1 MEYKTQEEYLLAL
14 AEAIKYL
21 NPKDA
26 TKVLQYYQTRITNA
40 IEYGEKEEDVIR
52 RLPDIDTVAK
62 ETYESH
68 GVNYLEMRKKQLKRK
83 QIINNIT
90 GVIISIILLA
100 VFFVVMFLVSQT
112 IINMFTL
119 LVKTFQSGKG
129 IDKIITPLAIILYIL
144 CALLLTVYLVDLF
157 IIMIFNFIGP
167 VIKMK
172 DESKHRKIFTFT
184 ITGLIEDKTN
194 HQKVQ
199 AKLIV
204 SFIVLFLI
212 CLGVSYSQKGYFKN
226 SLDNIPSN
234 TSTYTIEEPLTDIN
248 ISGFNGNIYF
258 KLSDDNKIYIEHQ
271 YEFKHEFNVTPKDNK
286 LNIELELTK
295 AYDIL
300 NLLTEPTQNV
310 IIYLPSNN
318 DIENINVI
326 IDNGI
331 VDFQNIENNNIK
343 ATVKIESK
351 GTLSASKT
359 ALNSLTLEGNN
370 IAFGVAEADIT
381 TLNVTTNSGQTL
393 IQQNSN
399 INNLIINNGVGHVRL
414 ENSNIDNVTI
424 TNGSG
429 PVYCENLT
437 GTSFDLTT
445 KASTNDL
452 VKTMYKKYNFNTT
465 NAGILTLSQVIC
477 TGNPVD
483 EATKDE
489 IIKVNG
495 TSSTIS
501 FKYVKGSITILG
513 EKNFIYLEGIG
524 NNIVCEN
531 LEEGKEKCDNQN
543 CEICTTDNTNFYNNV
558 TNVSSSVICE
568 NSGKTSK
575 TEVVNAKLTSASFTQ
590 NQGFFIYKNSNVIE
604 SVVNCSG
611 CMTVDLV
618 DLAGTTCNLYL
629 SKIETSVIIDAEVN
643 TGINYILK
651 NTDTIS
657 FAKIFRNEET
667 INFTYEES
675 E

>member
-52 RLPDIDTVAK
+52 RLPDVETVAK

-90 GVIISIILLA
+90 GVIVSIILLA
-100 VFFVVMFLVSQT
+100 VFFVVMFLVAQT
-112 IINMFTL
+112 IINMGTL

-129 IDKIITPLAIILYIL
+129 IDKFITPIAIILYIL
-144 CALLLTVYLVDLF
+144 CELLLTVYLVDLF

-172 DESKHRKIFTFT
+172 DEAKHRKIFTFT
-184 ITGLIEDKTN
+184 ITGLIEDKTK

-199 AKLIV
+199 IKLIV

-212 CLGVSYSQKGYFKN
+212 CLGVSYSQNGYFKN
-226 SLDNIPSN
+226 SLENIPSN
-234 TSTYTIEEPLTDIN
+234 KTTYIVEENLTDIN

-258 KLSDDNKIYIEHQ
+258 KLSTDNKIQIEHQ
-271 YEFKHEFNVTPKDNK
+271 YEFNHEFNVTPVNNK

-310 IIYLPSNN
+310 IIYLPTNN
-318 DIENINVI
+318 NIENINII

-331 VDFQNIENNNIK
+331 VDFQNIDNDSIT

-351 GTLSASKT
+351 GTLSAASSK
-359 ALNSLTLEGNN
+359 LHSLTLEGNN
-370 IAFGVAEADIT
+370 IAFGVADTTID
-381 TLNVTTNSGQTL
+381 TLNITTNSGQTL
-393 IQQNSN
+393 VQQNST
-399 INNLIINNGVGHVRL
+399 INNLTINNGVGHVRL
-414 ENSNIDNVTI
+414 ENSIINNVSI

-429 PVYCENLT
+429 PIYCEALT
-437 GTSFDLTT
+437 GISFDLTT

-452 VKTMYKKYNFNTT
+452 VKTMYKKYNFNST

-477 TGNPVD
+477 SGSPVD
-483 EATKDE
+483 EETKDE
-489 IIKVNG
+489 IIKVNA
-495 TSSTIS
+495 TNSTVS
-501 FKYVKGSITILG
+501 FKYVKGNIAIVG
-513 EKNFIYLEGIG
+513 QKNFIYLEGIG
-524 NNIVCEN
+524 NNVLCEN
-531 LEEGKEKCDNQN
+531 ILEGQNTCENEKCQ
-543 CEICTTDNTNFYNNV
+543 ICTTNNEDFYNNV
-558 TNVSSSVICE
+558 TEYSSSIVCE

-575 TEVVNAKLTSASFTQ
+575 IEVVNANLTNASFTQ
-590 NQGFFIYKNSNVIE
+590 NQGFFIYKNSYSVE
-604 SVVNCSG
+604 SVVNCSS
-611 CMTVDLV
+611 CTTVDLI
-618 DLAGTTCNLYL
+618 DLSGTTCDLYL
-629 SKIETSVIIDAEVN
+629 SKIETSVIIDAEKN

-657 FAKIFRNEET
+657 FAKIYRNEET
-667 INFTYEES
+667 TNFVYEET

>member
-52 RLPDIDTVAK
+52 RLPDIETVAK

-90 GVIISIILLA
+90 GVIVSIILLA
-100 VFFVVMFLVSQT
+100 VFFVVMFLVAQT
-112 IINMFTL
+112 IINMGTL

-129 IDKIITPLAIILYIL
+129 IDKIITPIAIILYIL
-144 CALLLTVYLVDLF
+144 CELLLTVYLVDLF

-172 DESKHRKIFTFT
+172 DEAKHRKIFTFT
-184 ITGLIEDKTN
+184 ITGLIEDKTK

-199 AKLIV
+199 IKLIV

-226 SLDNIPSN
+226 SLENIPSN
-234 TSTYTIEEPLTDIN
+234 KTTYIVEENLTDIN

-258 KLSDDNKIYIEHQ
+258 KLSTDNKIQIEHQ
-271 YEFKHEFNVTPKDNK
+271 YEFNHEFNVTPINNK

-310 IIYLPSNN
+310 IIYLPTNN
-318 DIENINVI
+318 NIENINII

-331 VDFQNIENNNIK
+331 VDFQNIDNDSITT
-343 ATVKIESK
+343 TVKIESK
-351 GTLSASKT
+351 GTLSAASSK
-359 ALNSLTLEGNN
+359 LHSLTLEGNN
-370 IAFGVAEADIT
+370 IAFGVADTTID
-381 TLNVTTNSGQTL
+381 TLNITTNSGQTL
-393 IQQNSN
+393 VQQNST
-399 INNLIINNGVGHVRL
+399 INNLTINNGVGHVRL
-414 ENSNIDNVTI
+414 ENSIINNVSI

-429 PVYCENLT
+429 PIYCEALT
-437 GTSFDLTT
+437 GISFDLTT

-452 VKTMYKKYNFNTT
+452 VKTMYKKYNFNST

-477 TGNPVD
+477 SGTPVN
-483 EATKDE
+483 EETKDE
-489 IIKVNG
+489 IIKVNA
-495 TSSTIS
+495 TSSTVS
-501 FKYVKGSITILG
+501 FKYVKGNIAIVG
-513 EKNFIYLEGIG
+513 QKNFIYLEGIG
-524 NNIVCEN
+524 NNVLCEN
-531 LEEGKEKCDNQN
+531 ILEGGSTCENEKCQ
-543 CEICTTDNTNFYNNV
+543 ICTTNNEDFYNNV
-558 TNVSSSVICE
+558 TEYSSSIVCE

-575 TEVVNAKLTSASFTQ
+575 IEVVNANLTNASFTQ
-590 NQGFFIYKNSNVIE
+590 NQGFFIYKNSYSVE
-604 SVVNCSG
+604 SVINCSS
-611 CMTVDLV
+611 CTTVDLI
-618 DLAGTTCNLYL
+618 DLSGTTCDLYL
-629 SKIETSVIIDAEVN
+629 SKIETSVIIDAEKN

-657 FAKIFRNEET
+657 FAKIYRNEET
-667 INFTYEES
+667 TNFVYEET